1 MLDLSWVQLTCFVPT
16 LSSDL
21 RINPRCVLCSFK
33 RSAPNSR
40 SIRYLCMRLTKLGR
54 RRQHQREPEVPT
66 AGDQVTTG
74 YEVVEHQGD
83 SQGTYK
89 LELTLPTANFS
100 WLSCK
105 PQPVGVCS
113 TSAELNLLIL
123 SSNQDLIL

>member
-1 MLDLSWVQLTCFVPT
+1 
-16 LSSDL
+16 
-21 RINPRCVLCSFK
+21 
-33 RSAPNSR
+33 
-40 SIRYLCMRLTKLGR
+40 MRLTKLGR

-100 WLSCK
+100 L
-105 PQPVGVCS
+105 VG
-113 TSAELNLLIL
+113 SAVSHNQLEFAQLLR
-123 SSNQDLIL
+123 S